1 MDLNAHLEFARI
13 NQLLPTLF
21 CGTPRFA
28 DTICEFVVEAGP
40 VKALKERDPSGEL
53 TYPRE

>member
-28 DTICEFVVEAGP
+28 DTICEFVVEAGQ